1 MIAPAIERAPRML
14 LIIGEDE
21 QGLPMEVII
30 PELTVSRL
38 IDDLRLWLAG
48 VLPNRLCHAL
58 GLIRPVEADPL
69 AVAGSSLIDVRVR
82 WAGL

>member
-58 GLIRPVEADPL
+58 GLIRPVGADPL

>member
-1 MIAPAIERAPRML
+1 MIAPAGERAPRML

-21 QGLPMEVII
+21 QGLPTEVIT
-30 PELTVSRL
+30 PELSVSRL
-38 IDDLRLWLAG
+38 IDGLRLWLAA

-58 GLIRPVEADPL
+58 GLLRPNDAVPL
-69 AVAGSSLIDVRVR
+69 APIRSSLIDVRVR

>member
-1 MIAPAIERAPRML
+1 
-14 LIIGEDE
+14 
-21 QGLPMEVII
+21 MEMII

-48 VLPNRLCHAL
+48 VLPNRLCYAL